1 MDDARTSMGQV
12 LVCKGHD
19 IRRPMKPLISYI
31 RVSTSQQARSGLG
44 IEAQRE
50 GLTRFAEAEGFEIVA
65 EFVEVETGKGSD
77 ARDRRPQLSAALQK
91 PAPYVALLPSASSIG
106 FRETF

>member
-1 MDDARTSMGQV
+1 
-12 LVCKGHD
+12 
-19 IRRPMKPLISYI
+19 MKPLVSYI
-31 RVSTSQQARSGLG
+31 RVSTSQHARSGLG

-50 GLTRFAEAEGFEIVA
+50 ALARFADAEGFEIVA

>member
-1 MDDARTSMGQV
+1 
-12 LVCKGHD
+12 
-19 IRRPMKPLISYI
+19 MKPLVSYI

-50 GLTRFAEAEGFEIVA
+50 GLAWFADTEGFEIVA

-77 ARDRRPQLSAALQK
+77 ALDRRPRLSAALAKARAVVRGVAHDRRRNRVRRQPP
-91 PAPYVALLPSASSIG
+91 PATSLGQHPSWSLG
-106 FRETF
+106 LD